1 VASKTKIVDRDRGWA
16 EMMKA
21 VQAARGDRYA
31 KVGVLAD
38 TAKGGMHE
46 EGADLT
52 VAEIA
57 AVLEF
62 GTEDG
67 HIPERSFVRATFDE
81 QREKLAEKA
90 RQFLVAVLFGK
101 MTVDQA
107 LNAMGASLVDAI
119 RKRVTDGDGVPPP
132 NAPSTALAK
141 AGTGQTAKH
150 FAGAGGRAR
159 SLGEAFAQVG
169 ALAAVRTLVD
179 TGRMLSA
186 LTWQIVSG
194 RDKGE

>member
-1 VASKTKIVDRDRGWA
+1 MGSQTKIEDRDHGWKD
-16 EMMKA
+16 MLKA

-38 TAKGGMHE
+38 SEKGGLHE
-46 EGADLT
+46 DGSDLT

-67 HIPERSFVRATFDE
+67 HIPERSFVRSTFDE
-81 QREKLAEKA
+81 EREELTAKA
-90 RQFLVAVLFGK
+90 REIIVAVLFGK
-101 MTVDQA
+101 MKIDQG
-107 LNAMGASLVDAI
+107 LNAMGAMLAAAVKKKI
-119 RKRVTDGDGVPPP
+119 TDGQGVPPP

-141 AGTGQTAKH
+141 AATGKTEK
-150 FAGAGGRAR
+150 FFGGAGGRAR

-169 ALAAVRTLVD
+169 ALAGVRTLVD
-179 TGRMLSA
+179 TGRMLGA
-186 LTWQIVSG
+186 ITWAIVTG
-194 RDKGE
+194 KDKE